1 MSEIKHDIKTMDD
14 IRSLVDTFY
23 GTVREDDLIGPIFL
37 GKITD
42 WSVHLGKM
50 YRFWQTILLEEY
62 TYNGAPFPPH
72 ATLPIQRTHFDRW
85 LNLWYQT
92 VDSLFQGKVAE
103 EAKWRGER
111 MAGVFLSK
119 LDYLQQNNIQPLI

>member
-1 MSEIKHDIKTMDD
+1 MNKDSEDIDD
-14 IRSLVDTFY
+14 IRLLVDSFY

-42 WSVHLGKM
+42 WPVHLEKM

-72 ATLPIQRTHFDRW
+72 ATLPIQEEHFNRW
-85 LNLWYQT
+85 LKLWGQT
-92 VDSLFQGKVAE
+92 VDQFFEGDVAE

-119 LDYLQQNNIQPLI
+119 LEYLQKYDIKPLI

>member
-1 MSEIKHDIKTMDD
+1 MSEIKHDIKTMYD

-42 WSVHLGKM
+42 WSVHLEKM

>member
-42 WSVHLGKM
+42 WSVHLEKM

-72 ATLPIQRTHFDRW
+72 ATLPIQRAHFDRW

-119 LDYLQQNNIQPLI
+119 LNYLQQYNINPLI

>member
-42 WSVHLGKM
+42 WSVHLEKM

>member
-1 MSEIKHDIKTMDD
+1 MKKDIENIDD
-14 IRSLVDTFY
+14 IRLLVDSFY

-42 WSVHLGKM
+42 WPVHLEKM

-72 ATLPIQRTHFDRW
+72 ARTHTSPYKVKPRGFV
-85 LNLWYQT
+85 LNLEDRVLYPF
-92 VDSLFQGKVAE
+92 VGSLSVKII
-103 EAKWRGER
+103 
-111 MAGVFLSK
+111 
-119 LDYLQQNNIQPLI
+119 DDI

>member
-1 MSEIKHDIKTMDD
+1 MNDMKRDIADIKD
-14 IRSLVDTFY
+14 IRLLVDTFY

-42 WSVHLGKM
+42 WPVHLEKM

-72 ATLPIQRTHFDRW
+72 ATLPIQQDHFNRW
-85 LNLWYQT
+85 LKLWYQT
-92 VDSLFQGKVAE
+92 VDSLFEGDVAE

-111 MAGVFLSK
+111 MAGVFMAK
-119 LDYLQQNNIQPLI
+119 LDYLQQHNINPLI

>member
-42 WSVHLGKM
+42 WSVHLEKM

-72 ATLPIQRTHFDRW
+72 ATLPIQRAHFDRW

>member
-1 MSEIKHDIKTMDD
+1 MKRDIEHIDD
-14 IRSLVDTFY
+14 IRLLVDSFY
-23 GTVREDDLIGPIFL
+23 STVREDELIGPIFL

-42 WSVHLGKM
+42 WPIHLEKM
-50 YRFWQTILLEEY
+50 YRFWQTVLLEEY

-72 ATLPIQRTHFDRW
+72 ATLPIQEEHFNRW
-85 LNLWYQT
+85 LQLWGDT
-92 VDSLFQGKVAE
+92 VDTYFEGEVAE

-119 LDYLQQNNIQPLI
+119 LEYLQQYNIKPLI

>member
-1 MSEIKHDIKTMDD
+1 MSEIKYDIKTMDD

-42 WSVHLGKM
+42 WSVHLEKM